1 MCAERRDT
9 GPRPSAE
16 AITQAIVDALAENG
30 PHVSHGQGGYPGY
43 YGVRVE
49 NVSADGAEFDLV
61 FTFKAG
67 ERYCCAEFNC
77 HATLYCDDGWLQ
89 LRHYLRRH
97 GLGAIP
103 RLTIRKVRGVVEK
116 GAQFF
121 KQDRQDLGHCESEA
135 FEYEIGPYV
144 EPERGEGTA
153 GPPRASGPGRGTV
166 PLGPATK
173 PKGRRPR

>member
-1 MCAERRDT
+1 MCAKRRDT
-9 GPRPSAE
+9 RPRPSAK
-16 AITQAIVDALAENG
+16 AITQAIVDALTVDG
-30 PHVSHGQGGYPGY
+30 PTTTRRGGRYPGY

-67 ERYCCAEFNC
+67 ERYCCCEFGC
-77 HATLYCDDGWLQ
+77 HMALYCEEGWLQ
-89 LRHYLRRH
+89 LRHYLGRH

-103 RLTIRKVRGVVEK
+103 RMTFHKVRGIVEK

-121 KQDRQDLGHCESEA
+121 KQGRQDLGHYESEA

-153 GPPRASGPGRGTV
+153 GPP
-166 PLGPATK
+166 
-173 PKGRRPR
+173 